1 MLSMVMVTSDT
12 MTTATRVL
20 HQVSS
25 SKIARAESRL
35 ARTKEETRSEYPP
48 SVVEEILD
56 SCMKPMQKATTC
68 ANRFRGDVNKILES
82 TDDNN
87 AQNSNKINELE
98 DLLNEMT
105 AYHKEMT
112 LQVRL

>member
-1 MLSMVMVTSDT
+1 MVMVTSDT

-98 DLLNEMT
+98 NLLNEMT